1 MCELPIFHVY
11 GLHLVL
17 YEHGDVEEHVVQL
30 RDGLLQVD
38 EHLVPVLDVADRLPE
53 LVLVAFDLEKNMSG
67 LFRGRIAQ
75 WKAFSLRTQRPWVRF
90 SAFPKI
96 IRCCRDLLTALL
108 RTEDKGL
115 IMSIKPI

>member
-67 LFRGRIAQ
+67 LLRGAHSTMESILASHP
-75 WKAFSLRTQRPWVRF
+75 AALSSILRVPVNNSMLQRFIDSP
-90 SAFPKI
+90 A
-96 IRCCRDLLTALL
+96 
-108 RTEDKGL
+108 
-115 IMSIKPI
+115 